1 MADYLVNAITTN
13 GAIRVIAADTTQ
25 LCAKAQKIHKMM
37 PTAAAALGRAL
48 TGAAIMGSMQKSR
61 EDSVTLQFNGGG
73 PIGRVL
79 AVGNG
84 NCEVKGYV
92 DNPLVD
98 LPLNDKGKL
107 DVGGAVGKDGM
118 LSIVRDLGL
127 KEPYVGQVPLVNG
140 EIAEDITFYYANS
153 EQIPTA
159 VALGVLID
167 VDYTVKAAGG
177 FILQVLPGAYDED
190 IDNVEKTVAAISSV
204 TKMLENGKTPED
216 IVEALLKGYEIE
228 YFDKEMPKYVCDC
241 SRERTDKALISIGKE
256 ELEKI
261 INEDGKAEITCHFC
275 DSVYKYSKE
284 ELEKLLKEGSGRKMH
299 RPL

>member
-1 MADYLVNAITTN
+1 MADYMVNAITTN

-48 TGAAIMGSMQKSR
+48 TAAAIMGSMQKSR
-61 EDSVTLQFNGGG
+61 DDSITLQFNGGG

-84 NCEVKGYV
+84 SAEVKGYV

-177 FILQVLPGAYDED
+177 FILQLLPGAYDED
-190 IDNVEKTVAAISSV
+190 IDNVEKTVASISSV
-204 TKMLENGKTPED
+204 TQMLENGKTPED
-216 IVEALLKGYEIE
+216 IVRALLSDYEIE
-228 YFDKEMPKYVCDC
+228 YFDNETPKYVCDC
-241 SRERTDKALISIGKE
+241 SRERTDRALISIGKE

-261 INEDGKAEITCHFC
+261 INEDQKAEITCHFC
-275 DSVYKYSKE
+275 DKVYKYTKKELE
-284 ELEKLLKEGSGRKMH
+284 ELLDKAK
-299 RPL
+299 